1 MGQAVRL
8 ASDFHVW
15 KGGSNDDGFA
25 ERLTMTIGYQRCEQ
39 VVAMSMR
46 ADLGLRTISL
56 RSVTGNRINRL
67 VRIDCRRHFIAALSG
82 FRHRRHH

>member
-15 KGGSNDDGFA
+15 KRGSNDDGFA

-56 RSVTGNRINRL
+56 RSVTGNRITAAGSRHPA
-67 VRIDCRRHFIAALSG
+67 RRATDGPRA
-82 FRHRRHH
+82 